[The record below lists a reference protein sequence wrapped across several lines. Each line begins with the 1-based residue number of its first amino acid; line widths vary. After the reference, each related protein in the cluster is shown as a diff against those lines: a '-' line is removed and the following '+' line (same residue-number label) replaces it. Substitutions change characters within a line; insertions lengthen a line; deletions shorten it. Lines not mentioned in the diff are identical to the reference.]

1 MKLGYA
7 RVSSTDQHLD
17 IQRETLTK
25 AGCERIFE
33 ERVSGKN
40 TNERAELLALMKFAK
55 TGDHVVVA
63 KLDRLARST
72 IDMLTIITDLGKRG
86 VKFQSLAE
94 PWANTDTP
102 AAELMLT
109 LMAGVAQFE
118 RGRIRERQI
127 EGIARAKAAGKYR
140 GRRRKVKAPDVWAAL
155 DRGLNPTDAAK
166 ELGCGRATVYRAI
179 EARKAQPQSAV

>member
-7 RVSSTDQHLD
+7 RVSTTDQDLT
-17 IQRETLTK
+17 IQRDALTA

-33 ERVSGKN
+33 ERVSGKD
-40 TNERAELLALMKFAK
+40 TIERTELLSLLKFAK
-55 TGDHVVVA
+55 EGDSIIVA

-118 RGRIRERQI
+118 RGRIRERQR
-127 EGIARAKAAGKYR
+127 EGIERAKAAGKYR
-140 GRRRKVKAPDVWAAL
+140 GRKRPVTQADIWAAL
-155 DRGLNPTDAAK
+155 DRGLGPTEAAK
-166 ELGCGRATVYRAI
+166 ALGCGRATVYRAI
-179 EARKAQPQSAV
+179 GARDTARAS